1 MKFFRIVTIV
11 VIIIAVYSFTKSKP
25 KTCYQVVVE
34 ILTTSKRYKQL
45 TKGLYERVVK
55 NGGTSYGIMLEGSPN
70 PKQDTAMQYSKTYD
84 FNLHE
89 SYPDREPVIARFTFD
104 KKKRQLYEYDVVN
117 DELKA
122 IDFNKKLLL
131 ELDKACK

>member
-1 MKFFRIVTIV
+1 MKVFKTA
-11 VIIIAVYSFTKSKP
+11 IIAIAIIAFYSFTNNKP
-25 KTCYQVVVE
+25 KSCYQVVVQ

-70 PKQDTAMQYSKTYD
+70 PKQDTAMEYSKTYD